1 MATETATPRT
11 RPGADWPAE
20 GRRRSSPHP
29 RSPRP
34 RSLPGRAKPQRYDA
48 SRSLA
53 WVRAHAP
60 SLVIVLGLLAF
71 LGAVLGTGA
80 ARFPQFADD
89 EGTYVAQAWSTLTQG
104 SLAHYTYWYDHPP
117 LGWVQLALA
126 SAVFQPIGGGSGA
139 VADARP
145 LMLLPALASAALL
158 YVLAR
163 RLDVSRAFA
172 AVAVLLFGL
181 SPLAVSW
188 LRSVYLDNW
197 ATPWVLAAFV
207 LAASPEKRLWA
218 YAGSGA
224 CFAVAVLTKET
235 SVLVLPGLL
244 LLLRQGLDPRT
255 RSFCTAAFVC
265 VLALLAAG
273 YPLFSLLKGELLP
286 GPGHV
291 SLFEAVRWQLF
302 DRASTGSALSS
313 GTLSNHLVKGWLD
326 EDAWLVGLGALA
338 VLPALAIRRLRAI
351 AVTLLVLIVSVLR
364 PGYLPQPFVIV
375 MLPFCAL
382 LAAAVLDAA
391 VRAVAERLPR
401 PRVAGVAAQAAVAAV
416 LALVLWPSWHS
427 ASSFATSA
435 DQNSNHLAVVRWID
449 GNIDDRARVLV
460 DDTYYVDL
468 MNAGFR
474 PRFGAVW
481 FYKLDYATNLDPSV
495 QRALP
500 TGWRSFDFV
509 ISSPVMRSALAQ
521 NPGSMRQVREALA
534 HSRAVRAF
542 GSGAER
548 VEVRRLVGGRSGFLP
563 APKPE
568 PRKQARP
575 EAPKHK
581 RARHR

>member
-1 MATETATPRT
+1 MATGTATPRT
-11 RPGADWPAE
+11 RSRADRPAE
-20 GRRRSSPHP
+20 HRRRPSA
-29 RSPRP
+29 RPRP
-34 RSLPGRAKPQRYDA
+34 LPGTAKRQRYDA
-48 SRSLA
+48 ARRLV

-60 SLVIVLGLLAF
+60 SLVIVTALVAF
-71 LGAVLGTGA
+71 VGAVLATGVA
-80 ARFPQFADD
+80 GFPQFADD

-104 SLAHYTYWYDHPP
+104 SLGHYTYWYDHPP
-117 LGWVQLALA
+117 LGWIQMALA
-126 SAVFQPIGGGSGA
+126 SVVLDPIGGGTGA

-145 LMLLPALASAALL
+145 LMLVPALASVVLL

-163 RLDVSRAFA
+163 RLGVSRTFA

-188 LRSVYLDNW
+188 LRSIYLDNW

-207 LAASPEKRLWA
+207 LAASPQKRLWA

-235 SVLVLPGLL
+235 TVLVLPGLL
-244 LLLRQGLDPRT
+244 LLVRQGLDPRT
-255 RSFCTAAFVC
+255 RSFCTAAFAC
-265 VLALLAAG
+265 VMALLALG

-302 DRASTGSALSS
+302 DRASTGSALTS
-313 GTLSNHLVKGWLD
+313 GTLSNQLVRSWLS
-326 EDAWLVGLGALA
+326 EDAWLLGLGAAA

-351 AVTLLVLIVSVLR
+351 AVTLIVLIVGVLR

-382 LAAAVLDAA
+382 LAAGVLDAA
-391 VRAVAERLPR
+391 ARAVAERLPK
-401 PRVAGVAAQAAVAAV
+401 PRVARVAAPAAVAAV
-416 LALVLWPSWHS
+416 LAIVLWPSWHS
-427 ASSFATSA
+427 ADTFATST
-435 DQNSNHLAVVRWID
+435 DQNANQHAAVSWID
-449 GNIDDRARVLV
+449 GNIDNRARVLV

-468 MNAGFR
+468 MDAGFR

-500 TGWRSFDFV
+500 NGWRSFDYV
-509 ISSPVMRSALAQ
+509 VSSPVMRSALAQ
-521 NPGSMRQVREALA
+521 NPGSMRQVRDALA
-534 HSRAVRAF
+534 HSRVVRAF
-542 GSGAER
+542 GSGTQR
-548 VEVRRLVGGRSGFLP
+548 VEIRRLVGGRSGFLP
-563 APKPE
+563 QPKPK
-568 PRKQARP
+568 PKAKPQ
-575 EAPKHK
+575 KHK
-581 RARHR
+581 QGRHR